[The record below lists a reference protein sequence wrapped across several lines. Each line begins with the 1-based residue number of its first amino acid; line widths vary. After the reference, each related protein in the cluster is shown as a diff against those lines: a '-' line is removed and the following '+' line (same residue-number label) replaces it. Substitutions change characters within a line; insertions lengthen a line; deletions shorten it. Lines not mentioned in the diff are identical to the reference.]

1 MGLFD
6 LPAPL
11 FAWMDALL
19 QAGVPVAGRLVLWGV
34 VAGIASMA
42 LYRLISPQ
50 GRIAALK
57 REAADAR
64 AALNAYDG
72 AFAGAGPL
80 MRRQFALSL
89 RLIGVALGPAMLAS
103 LPVLC
108 LIVWLSAAYGHSFP
122 PAGTAPPVRT
132 DPAMSAHWIADTDTG
147 TQSET
152 PGAGLAPRIVV
163 GDGPATDATTIVMK
177 APVPV
182 LHPRRWWNMLIANP
196 AGYVPEDFP
205 VREIAI
211 ALPRQQILTLG
222 PAWLRGWE
230 ATFFA
235 ALVIAALTV
244 KIVFRIR

>member
-11 FAWMDALL
+11 FASMDALL
-19 QAGVPVAGRLVLWGV
+19 QGGVPAAGRLVLWGV
-34 VAGIASMA
+34 AAGIASMA

-57 REAADAR
+57 RQAADAR

-89 RLIGVALGPAMLAS
+89 RLIAVALGPAVLAS
-103 LPVLC
+103 LPVLS

-132 DPAMSAHWIADTDTG
+132 DPAMPAHWIADADTQG
-147 TQSET
+147 Q
-152 PGAGLAPRIVV
+152 GLAPRIVV

-196 AGYVPEDFP
+196 AGYVPETFP

-211 ALPRQQILTLG
+211 ALPRQQILALG

-235 ALVIAALTV
+235 ALLIAALTV